1 MIGMLRLGAQR
12 AAQRQA
18 VLAGQHQV
26 EQDEV
31 DAAVG
36 QHLAHG
42 TPVGRRA
49 DAKAL
54 LGQRARDEIAQSRGG
69 RRRSRMC
76 GALCMPENIGEP
88 RRKRLSEMCV
98 EVLPGRRL
106 TNFVTKNP
114 APEKLECKSPLSNG
128 SATDLSVGR
137 EIGDGHEEESSGDQR
152 GRRSPPFLPADGQWR
167 SRSATDRWALA
178 RPSCV
183 AKGLMGWGPA

>member
-1 MIGMLRLGAQR
+1 MMGIFDSARSD

-54 LGQRARDEIAQSRGG
+54 LGKDARDEIAQL
-69 RRRSRMC
+69 
-76 GALCMPENIGEP
+76 AVVVDDED
-88 RRKRLSEMCV
+88 V
-98 EVLPGRRL
+98 
-106 TNFVTKNP
+106 
-114 APEKLECKSPLSNG
+114 
-128 SATDLSVGR
+128 
-137 EIGDGHEEESSGDQR
+137 
-152 GRRSPPFLPADGQWR
+152 
-167 SRSATDRWALA
+167 RSALHAGEY
-178 RPSCV
+178 
-183 AKGLMGWGPA
+183 K